1 MIGQACLLF
10 VVQGEGV
17 GVALAAPD
25 TPIRLVHLEIHGV
38 IYAVLKNRM
47 LKARGVIIMVDWLS
61 LGLQAGCLK

>member
-1 MIGQACLLF
+1 M
-10 VVQGEGV
+10 

-25 TPIRLVHLEIHGV
+25 TPIRLVHLENRGV

-47 LKARGVIIMVDWLS
+47 LKARGVISMVDWLS